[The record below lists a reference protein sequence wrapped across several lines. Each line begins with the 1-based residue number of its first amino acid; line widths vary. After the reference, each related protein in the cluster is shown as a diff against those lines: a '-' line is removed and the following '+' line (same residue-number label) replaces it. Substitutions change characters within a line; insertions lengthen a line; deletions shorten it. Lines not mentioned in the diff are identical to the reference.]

1 MLFLVL
7 SVRALLNHIHFNFF
21 QETDDKKRQF
31 HHWPWRP
38 WPMAQEISLFF
49 PLAHARLSRKE
60 MPLNEWPIWTVWE
73 ICIVLWAVTEMS
85 VPRSDLDLKGVT
97 TGGRVGVG
105 TFKPP

>member
-1 MLFLVL
+1 
-7 SVRALLNHIHFNFF
+7 
-21 QETDDKKRQF
+21 
-31 HHWPWRP
+31 
-38 WPMAQEISLFF
+38 
-49 PLAHARLSRKE
+49 

-97 TGGRVGVG
+97 TGGQVGVG